1 MYINVHCSTIYK
13 SQGMEATS
21 VSINRRVDEDGVL
34 HAQSVQLCP
43 TLCDAIDH
51 SPPGFSVHRIFGDLV
66 TKQQHLFLLL
76 LPVLLVSHPK
86 MCYQNQCQEY
96 FFMLSS
102 RNFIVL
108 GLTFKYLMYFALIF
122 VYGIK

>member
-1 MYINVHCSTIYK
+1 MFIVALFTKARTWRQPQCPSTDEWMKMGYCML
-13 SQGMEATS
+13 SQFS
-21 VSINRRVDEDGVL
+21 C
-34 HAQSVQLCP
+34 VQLFATP
-43 TLCDAIDH
+43 IDH
-51 SPPGFSVHRIFGDLV
+51 SPPGSSVHRIFCDLV